1 MCVKWGNSVSTPLGV
16 SNRVCQGGLL
26 SPALFNLYMDELSQQ
41 LNECQTG
48 CLIGN
53 ILINH
58 LMYADDLAILSP
70 SSAGFQQLL
79 NICSDYGMKYDVQYN
94 AKKKCCCDM
103 RLKGT
108 KSCVFQISI
117 CQDKCWES
125 VRKQNTWVT
134 TSQIRCLMMMT
145 YIDSVACY
153 TPKKIPNVL

>member
-1 MCVKWGNSVSTPLGV
+1 MCVKWGNSVSTPFGV
-16 SNRVCQGGLL
+16 SNGVCQGGLL
-26 SPALFNLYMDELSQQ
+26 SPALFNMYMDELSQQ

-94 AKKKCCCDM
+94 AKK
-103 RLKGT
+103 
-108 KSCVFQISI
+108 
-117 CQDKCWES
+117 S
-125 VRKQNTWVT
+125 V
-134 TSQIRCLMMMT
+134 L
-145 YIDSVACY
+145 
-153 TPKKIPNVL
+153 